1 MTRILTA
8 VILLIASFASRAGET
23 SVSRL
28 LYVACPG
35 VRDYLEHGG
44 HGILVF
50 DMDQDFKF
58 VRRIASA
65 GIGPKGTPMNVK
77 GICASPALG
86 RLYASTLK
94 TLMCFDLLSDKLL
107 WEKPFKDGCDR
118 MAITPD
124 GKTIYLPT
132 LEADAWHVVDAAAG
146 DIRAVITP
154 KSGAHNTV
162 ASRDGSEVYLAGL
175 RSPQLTIADTAAAA
189 AARTCGPF
197 SAPIRPFTVNKD
209 STRCY
214 VCLNELLGFE
224 TGDLKSGKKLNRVE
238 VQGYKKGPVLRHGC
252 PSHGIGLTPDGT
264 ELWLCDAFNKSLHL
278 FDNTKEPAVQVTTVK
293 LRDEPG
299 WVTFSLDGKYALP
312 STGEV
317 FDVKSR
323 KIVKQLTDGE
333 NRSVMSEKMVEIHFK
348 DGKPAAAGDQFGV
361 GR

>member
-1 MTRILTA
+1 MIRILTA
-8 VILLIASFASRAGET
+8 AVLLFCSLASRAQENG
-23 SVSRL
+23 VSRL
-28 LYVACPG
+28 LYVAEPG
-35 VRDYLEHGG
+35 IRDDLQYGG

-50 DMDQDFKF
+50 DMDHDFKF

-65 GIGPKGTPMNVK
+65 GLNEKKAPMNVK

-86 RLYASTLK
+86 RLYVSTLK
-94 TLMCFDLLSDKLL
+94 TMMCFDLLTDKLL
-107 WEKPFKDGCDR
+107 WEKPYDGGCDR

-132 LEADAWHVVDAAAG
+132 LESNDWHVVDASSG
-146 DIRAVITP
+146 DVKATISP

-175 RSPQLTIADTAAAA
+175 HSPLLTIADTAKAA

-197 SAPIRPFTVNKD
+197 SAPVRPFTVNKG

-224 TGDLKSGKKLNRVE
+224 TGDLKSGKKLNRIE
-238 VQGYKKGPVLRHGC
+238 VQGYKQGPVLRHGC
-252 PSHGIGLTPDGT
+252 PSHGIGLTPDGK
-264 ELWLCDAFNKSLHL
+264 ELWVCDAFNKALHL
-278 FDNTKEPAVQVTTVK
+278 FDVTKEPAVQVTTIK

-317 FDVKSR
+317 IDVKTR
-323 KIVKQLTDGE
+323 KVERQLTDE
-333 NRSVMSEKMVEIHFK
+333 EKRSVMSEKMVEIHFK
-348 DGKPAAAGDQFGV
+348 DGKPVAAGDQFGV